1 MCHMLPD
8 SILAHL
14 TDRYWDAQA
23 CAFLTQLLRRW
34 NLKTGT
40 QMIKIT
46 QLKKRQGPANVCKHE
61 DCLSYPTL
69 TKSDVCRV
77 FFLLIAAQHN
87 LSSDDGSMTN
97 TW

>member
-1 MCHMLPD
+1 MCFSHPIIKMLE
-8 SILAHL
+8 
-14 TDRYWDAQA
+14 
-23 CAFLTQLLRRW
+23 
-34 NLKTGT
+34 LKNWS

-46 QLKKRQGPANVCKHE
+46 QLKKKQGTANVCKQE

-87 LSSDDGSMTN
+87 LSSDDGSIYDKHYQSGDGKGMYTVCAE
-97 TW
+97 

>member
-23 CAFLTQLLRRW
+23 CAFLTQFKNW
-34 NLKTGT
+34 S

-46 QLKKRQGPANVCKHE
+46 QLKKRQGTANVCKHE